1 MKTITHLF
9 NHQLVVQRLRTTS
22 GYKKAFQSTATV
34 DGMLQEKY
42 QEAVPRLGIIE
53 SRAFIA
59 WVDIDEDIQE
69 GDRIVH
75 EGILYAVKVV
85 TKKDY
90 GVNTHLQLILE
101 KANE

>member
-1 MKTITHLF
+1 MKSITHLF
-9 NHQLVVQRLRTTS
+9 NHELVIQRLRTSS
-22 GYKKAFQSTATV
+22 GYKKTFQTTATV

-69 GDRIVH
+69 GDRLVH
-75 EGILYAVKVV
+75 DNVTYAVKVV
-85 TKKDY
+85 TQKDY

-101 KANE
+101 KANA